1 MRGLIYKDLYLIKS
15 KVIAGSV
22 SVLFIILLMY
32 VIYATV
38 IEKVIFLTEMAAI
51 ITDLMIVFYV
61 GALSYSY
68 IIKAD
73 TKKQWGF
80 YGMALPGSA
89 KLIVGAKYMTVFIMY
104 LISYIICVLNDLLI
118 GLFFGKAVDMSLL
131 VLMFMLLQ
139 MFLNAI
145 EMPLAFRFGT
155 DKAAG
160 IRIFITTVVVL
171 IISIYLL
178 FGNIE
183 WLMAEDGIVKTII
196 RLFLDDIKPDAISS
210 ELQRFINRLT
220 LINYIEMAVFT
231 HLMVFA
237 YYISYRISCRVF
249 RKGVLR
255 DDN

>member
-1 MRGLIYKDLYLIKS
+1 MRGLIYKDLYLVKS
-15 KVIAGSV
+15 KVIAGSL
-22 SVLFIILLMY
+22 SVLVIIISMY
-32 VIYATV
+32 VVYATV
-38 IEKVIFLTEMAAI
+38 RGKVLFPTEMAAV
-51 ITDLMIVFYV
+51 ITALMIVMYIGV
-61 GALSYSY
+61 LSYGY
-68 IIKAD
+68 IIKTD

-89 KLIVGAKYMTVFIMY
+89 KLIVRAKYMTVFIMY

-131 VLMFMLLQ
+131 ILMFMLFQ

-155 DKAAG
+155 DKAVG
-160 IRIFITTVVVL
+160 IRLFITTVVVL

-183 WLMAEDGIVKTII
+183 WLMAV
-196 RLFLDDIKPDAISS
+196 KPDAISS
-210 ELQRFINRLT
+210 ELQRLINSLT

-231 HLMVFA
+231 LLMVLA
-237 YYISYRISCRVF
+237 YYISYCISCKVF
-249 RKGVLR
+249 RKGMLR

>member
-1 MRGLIYKDLYLIKS
+1 MRGLIYKDLYLVKS
-15 KVIAGSV
+15 KVIAGSL
-22 SVLFIILLMY
+22 SVLVIIISMY
-32 VIYATV
+32 VVYATV
-38 IEKVIFLTEMAAI
+38 SGKVLFPTEMAAV
-51 ITDLMIVFYV
+51 ITDLMIVMYIGV
-61 GALSYSY
+61 LSYGY
-68 IIKAD
+68 IIKTD

-104 LISYIICVLNDLLI
+104 LISFIICVLNDLLI

-131 VLMFMLLQ
+131 VLMFMLFW

-160 IRIFITTVVVL
+160 IRIFITIVIVL

-183 WLMAEDGIVKTII
+183 WLMAENGLVKTII
-196 RLFLDDIKPDAISS
+196 RLFGDNMDSRAISG

-220 LINYIEMAVFT
+220 LINYIEMAVFAL
-231 HLMVFA
+231 LMILA
-237 YYISYRISCRVF
+237 YYISYRISCKVF

>member
-1 MRGLIYKDLYLIKS
+1 MRGLIYKDLYLVKS
-15 KVIAGSV
+15 KVIAGSL
-22 SVLFIILLMY
+22 SILFIILLMY
-32 VIYATV
+32 VIYANV
-38 IEKVIFLTEMAAI
+38 AKNVLFPTEMAAV
-51 ITDLMIVFYV
+51 ITDLMIVMYV
-61 GALSYSY
+61 GTLSYGY

-80 YGMALPGSA
+80 YGMALPGNA

-104 LISYIICVLNDLLI
+104 LISYIICVLNDLMI
-118 GLFFGKAVDMSLL
+118 GLFFGKAVNMSLL

-139 MFLNAI
+139 MFLNAV

-160 IRIFITTVVVL
+160 IRIFITIVIVL

-183 WLMAEDGIVKTII
+183 WLMAEDGLIKIII
-196 RLFLDDIKPDAISS
+196 RLFMDNVNS
-210 ELQRFINRLT
+210 ETMSYELEQFINRLT

-231 HLMVFA
+231 HLMVLA
-237 YYISYRISCRVF
+237 YYISYRISCKVF

>member
-15 KVIAGSV
+15 KVIAGSLSILV
-22 SVLFIILLMY
+22 IIISMY
-32 VIYATV
+32 VVYATV
-38 IEKVIFLTEMAAI
+38 SGKVLFPTEMAAV
-51 ITDLMIVFYV
+51 ITDLMIVMYV
-61 GALSYSY
+61 GAMSYGY

-104 LISYIICVLNDLLI
+104 LISYIICVLNDLMI

-160 IRIFITTVVVL
+160 IRIFIITVVVL

-183 WLMAEDGIVKTII
+183 WLMAEDGLVKTII
-196 RLFLDDIKPDAISS
+196 RLFGDNMDSRAISG

-220 LINYIEMAVFT
+220 LINYIEMAVFAL
-231 HLMVFA
+231 LMVLA
-237 YYISYRISCRVF
+237 YYISYRISCKVF
-249 RKGVLR
+249 MKGVLR

>member
-1 MRGLIYKDLYLIKS
+1 MRGLIYKDLYLVKS
-15 KVIAGSV
+15 KVIAGSL
-22 SVLFIILLMY
+22 SILFIILLMY
-32 VIYATV
+32 VIYANV
-38 IEKVIFLTEMAAI
+38 AKNVLFPTEMAAV
-51 ITDLMIVFYV
+51 ITDLTIVMYI
-61 GALSYSY
+61 GALSYGY
-68 IIKAD
+68 IIKTD
-73 TKKQWGF
+73 TKKKWGF
-80 YGMALPGSA
+80 YGMALPGSS

-104 LISYIICVLNDLLI
+104 LISYIICVLNDLMI

-139 MFLNAI
+139 MFLNAV

-160 IRIFITTVVVL
+160 IRIFITIVIVL

-183 WLMAEDGIVKTII
+183 WLMAEDGLVKTII
-196 RLFLDDIKPDAISS
+196 RLFSDNMDSRAISG

-231 HLMVFA
+231 HLMVLA
-237 YYISYRISCRVF
+237 YYISYRISCKVF
-249 RKGVLR
+249 KKGVLR

>member
-1 MRGLIYKDLYLIKS
+1 MRGLIYKDLYHIKS
-15 KVIAGSV
+15 KVIAGSL
-22 SVLFIILLMY
+22 SVLIFIIVMY
-32 VIYATV
+32 VVYATV
-38 IEKVIFLTEMAAI
+38 SGKVLFPTEVAAI
-51 ITDLMIVFYV
+51 ITDLSIVMYV
-61 GALSYSY
+61 GAMSYGY
-68 IIKAD
+68 IIKID
-73 TKKQWGF
+73 IKKQWGF

-104 LISYIICVLNDLLI
+104 LISYIICVLNDLMI

-131 VLMFMLLQ
+131 VLMYMLFNL
-139 MFLNAI
+139 FLNAI

-155 DKAAG
+155 DKAVG

-183 WLMAEDGIVKTII
+183 WLMAEDGLVKIII
-196 RLFLDDIKPDAISS
+196 RLIGDNADSGAVSD

-220 LINYIEMAVFT
+220 YINYIEMAVFT
-231 HLMVFA
+231 HLMVLA

>member
-15 KVIAGSV
+15 KVIAGSL

-32 VIYATV
+32 VVYATV
-38 IEKVIFLTEMAAI
+38 GGKVLFPTEMAAV
-51 ITDLMIVFYV
+51 ITDLMIVMYV
-61 GALSYSY
+61 GALSYGY
-68 IIKAD
+68 IIKTD
-73 TKKQWGF
+73 TKKEWGF

-104 LISYIICVLNDLLI
+104 LISFIICVLNDLLI

-131 VLMFMLLQ
+131 VLMFMLLW

-160 IRIFITTVVVL
+160 IRIFITIVIVL

-183 WLMAEDGIVKTII
+183 WLMADDGVIKTII
-196 RLFLDDIKPDAISS
+196 RVFAEERGPEGLS
-210 ELQRFINRLT
+210 EEVQKLLNKMTYIN
-220 LINYIEMAVFT
+220 IIEAAVIT
-231 HLMVFA
+231 HLVVPA
-237 YYISYRISCRVF
+237 YYISYRISCKVY

-255 DDN
+255 DDI

>member
-15 KVIAGSV
+15 KVIAGSLSILV
-22 SVLFIILLMY
+22 IIISMY
-32 VIYATV
+32 VVYATV
-38 IEKVIFLTEMAAI
+38 SGKVLFPTEMAAV
-51 ITDLMIVFYV
+51 ITDLMIVMYIGV
-61 GALSYSY
+61 LSYGY

-104 LISYIICVLNDLLI
+104 LISYIICVLNDLMI

-160 IRIFITTVVVL
+160 IRIFITIVIVL

-183 WLMAEDGIVKTII
+183 WLMAV
-196 RLFLDDIKPDAISS
+196 KPDAISL
-210 ELQRFINRLT
+210 ELQRLINRLT

-231 HLMVFA
+231 HLMVLA
-237 YYISYRISCRVF
+237 YYISYCISCKVF

>member
-15 KVIAGSV
+15 KVIAGSL
-22 SVLFIILLMY
+22 SILFIILLMY
-32 VIYATV
+32 VIYANVAKNVLFPT
-38 IEKVIFLTEMAAI
+38 EKAAV
-51 ITDLMIVFYV
+51 ITDLMIVMYI
-61 GALSYSY
+61 GALSYGY

-104 LISYIICVLNDLLI
+104 LISYIICVLNDLMI

-131 VLMFMLLQ
+131 VLMFMLLRL
-139 MFLNAI
+139 FLNAI

-160 IRIFITTVVVL
+160 IRIFITIVIVL

-183 WLMAEDGIVKTII
+183 WLMAEDGLIKIII
-196 RLFLDDIKPDAISS
+196 RLFMDNVNS
-210 ELQRFINRLT
+210 ETMSYELEQFINRLT

-231 HLMVFA
+231 HLMVLA
-237 YYISYRISCRVF
+237 YYISYRISCKVF